1 MNIKAINFLNC
12 NPSFSSKKIEKDEQE
27 KPSPSI
33 YEPEAPQIWFSD
45 VIGPNGREM
54 MGSHFI
60 GFSDVI
66 GEDGTRARIF
76 DMKC

>member
-1 MNIKAINFLNC
+1 MNIKAVNFLNS
-12 NPSFSSKKIEKDEQE
+12 NTRFTSKRNEEKED
-27 KPSPSI
+27 KKTLVN
-33 YEPEAPQIWFSD
+33 YEDDAPQIWFSD

-54 MGSHFI
+54 IGSHFI

-76 DMKC
+76 DVRC